1 MLRRLSVIRRRV
13 EQLATQ
19 AGSGRCD
26 GNHRLHRVVIVFG
39 DDAPP
44 RWAEREQG
52 GRCACGAELEYST
65 VVHELH
71 MEPHADQHL
80 HGRASCGAR

>member
-1 MLRRLSVIRRRV
+1 MLRRLSNVRRRV

-19 AGSGRCD
+19 ATTAECG
-26 GNHRLHRVVIVFG
+26 GNHRWHRWVTVYG
-39 DDAPP
+39 DDPVPP
-44 RWAEREQG
+44 WPERDQG
-52 GRCACGAELEYST
+52 ERCACGAELEYFT